1 MAQLIACL
9 CRKEVIMKSKTK
21 GNQKHLTLS
30 QRIEIETSLLAGES
44 FASIARKVNKDPSTI
59 SKEIR
64 RHSKVKER
72 KNTDFAPI
80 PCSNRKGCKI
90 KYLCD
95 NPCETKCTHCPKKDI
110 KCIYICPNYVPK
122 TCHKLNKPPY
132 VCNGCG
138 KRVNC
143 LMEMKIYS
151 AKYADDCYR
160 ELLVSSREGIN
171 QTPVSIMKMDT
182 LVSPLIQKGQS
193 IAHIYTHHAEEIG
206 CSRRTLYNYIDQSVL
221 TARNLDLR
229 RRVKYKQRKTS
240 TRTSVKNRAFRE
252 GRNYSDFQKLIKEQ
266 PALNI
271 VEMDTVEG
279 IKGGKVLLTMMFRS
293 CSLMLIFLLES
304 KTQTEVQ
311 RIFDEITSAIGVDA
325 FNKMFQVI
333 LTDGGSE
340 FQHPS
345 KLETAECSTN
355 RTHIYYCDP
364 YSSWQKGMIEKN
376 HEYIRLVLPKSQSFD
391 GLAQEQVTLL
401 QNHINSEARDSLNGC
416 SPFKLSQLLL
426 NQKLHQ
432 YLNLQ
437 EIAPDDVFLKSELL
451 K

>member
-1 MAQLIACL
+1 MNN
-9 CRKEVIMKSKTK
+9 KTK

-30 QRIEIETSLLAGES
+30 QRIEIEKDLLAGEN
-44 FASIARKVNKDPSTI
+44 FAYISRKLSKDPSTI

-64 RHSKVKER
+64 RHSKIKER
-72 KNTDFAPI
+72 MNKNFAPI

-95 NPCETKCTHCPKKDI
+95 DPCENMCTQCPKKEI
-110 KCIYICPNYVPK
+110 KCIYICPNYVAK
-122 TCHKLNKPPY
+122 TCEKLSKPPY

-138 KRVNC
+138 KRSNC

-160 ELLVSSREGIN
+160 EMLISSREGIN
-171 QTPVSIMKMDT
+171 QTPDSIIKMDT

-193 IAHIYTHHAEEIG
+193 IAHIYSHHAKEIG
-206 CSRRTLYNYIDQSVL
+206 CSRRTLYNYIDKSVL
-221 TARNLDLR
+221 TARNIDLR

-240 TRTSVKNRAFRE
+240 TRTSTKNRAYRE
-252 GRNYSDFQKLIKEQ
+252 NRNYSDFQKLIKEES
-266 PALNI
+266 NVNV

-279 IKGGKVLLTMMFRS
+279 LKGGKVFLTMMFRN
-293 CSLMLIFLLES
+293 CSLMLLFLLES
-304 KTQTEVQ
+304 KTQVAVQ
-311 RIFDEITSAIGVDA
+311 KVYEDLTLALGVET
-325 FNKMFQVI
+325 FNKLFQVI

-345 KLETAECSTN
+345 ILEKAKCGSKRTN
-355 RTHIYYCDP
+355 IYYCDP

-376 HEYIRLVLPKSQSFD
+376 HEYIRLVLPKGKSFD
-391 GLAQEQVTLL
+391 NLTEEQTRLL

-426 NQKLHQ
+426 DQQLHQ
-432 YLNLQ
+432 YLNLE
-437 EIAPDDVFLKSELL
+437 EIAPDDVSLKPELL

>member
-1 MAQLIACL
+1 MIACL
-9 CRKEVIMKSKTK
+9 CRKEVIMNKKTK

-30 QRIEIETSLLAGES
+30 QRIEIETGLLAGDS
-44 FASIARKVNKDPSTI
+44 FASIARKLGKDPSTI
-59 SKEIR
+59 SKEVR

-72 KNTDFAPI
+72 KNNDFAPI
-80 PCSNRKGCKI
+80 PCDNRKGCNI
-90 KYLCD
+90 KYLCED
-95 NPCETKCTHCPKKDI
+95 PCETKCTYCPKTEV

-122 TCHKLNKPPY
+122 ICDKLSKPPY

-138 KRVNC
+138 KRINC
-143 LMEMKIYS
+143 LMGIKIYS

-160 ELLVSSREGIN
+160 VVLTASREGIN
-171 QTPVSIMKMDT
+171 QTPDSIMKMDT

-240 TRTSVKNRAFRE
+240 TRTSIKNRAFRE

-266 PALNI
+266 PSLNI

-279 IKGGKVLLTMMFRS
+279 IKGGKVFLTMMFRR

-304 KTQTEVQ
+304 KTQIEVEQ
-311 RIFDEITSAIGVDA
+311 VFDNITNAIGVDA
-325 FNKMFQVI
+325 FNKMFQVV

-340 FQHPS
+340 FQHPT
-345 KLETAECSTN
+345 KLETAECGTS
-355 RTHIYYCDP
+355 RTRIYYCDP

-376 HEYIRLVLPKSQSFD
+376 HEYIRLVLPKGRSFD
-391 GLAQEQVTLL
+391 GLNHEQVTLL

-416 SPFKLSQLLL
+416 TPYKLSQLLL
-426 NQKLHQ
+426 DQSLHQ
-432 YLNLQ
+432 YLSLL
-437 EIAPDDVFLKSELL
+437 EIEPDDVFLKPELL